1 MSWGAL
7 LGAIA
12 LDVAATF
19 ALTASDGF
27 RTLWPSV
34 LGIVA
39 FLGSIYLFGLAIAG
53 LGPSVSYAMFG
64 AIGTTSV
71 AVIAMA
77 WQGEPATWGRVG
89 ALTLI
94 VVGVTL
100 LPIAGSH

>member
-7 LGAIA
+7 FGAIA

-19 ALTASDGF
+19 ALTASHGF
-27 RTLWPSV
+27 RDIWPSV
-34 LGIVA
+34 LGVA
-39 FLGSIYLFGLAIAG
+39 GFLGSIYLFGLAIAG

-64 AIGTTSV
+64 AVGTTCV

-89 ALTLI
+89 ALALI
-94 VVGVTL
+94 VLGVTL
-100 LPIAGSH
+100 LPLAGRR